1 MKKLVLI
8 ELNEINFDLIKI
20 YSKKKKFNFFNDDF
34 LSNLRI
40 TSSESIYKKIEPWI
54 QWVSIHTGKTADE
67 HKIERLGDINKLD
80 SKQIFERVEELGYSV
95 GAICP
100 MNTLNKLQNT
110 KYFISDPWTINK
122 KNENFFDMLLS
133 NAIKTLVNNNSNKKF
148 FIGSYFILL
157 IALLKVVR
165 LKTISKYIYLF
176 FKSFSNKWNKSLFL
190 DLFLNDYH
198 INCIKK
204 FNPNFTTV
212 FFNAG
217 AHIQHHYLVYSKIVE
232 KKFTLPSSDIDSNYD
247 PIEEMYRFYDDI
259 LIDYSRLKNYQLLIA
274 TGLTQTPYDRLKFYY
289 RPIDHKIFLKSF
301 LIKAEQIYP
310 RMTRDFL
317 IEFNSSLEADKA
329 AIIFDKIN
337 KVNEK
342 EIFEYDNNRGTSI
355 FVSFKYDLKIDN
367 DTFIYNSDRQKIY
380 LKSLVSFI
388 AIKNGMHDQKGF
400 LSISKG
406 LENYAPRDVGHV
418 KNIYNL
424 IENYFLNKHEF

>member
-1 MKKLVLI
+1 MKKLILI

-20 YSKKKKFNFFNDDF
+20 YSKKKKFNFFNDEF
-34 LSNLRI
+34 LSNLRT
-40 TSSESIYKKIEPWI
+40 TSSENIYNKIEPWI

-67 HKIERLGDINKLD
+67 HRIERLGDINKLK
-80 SKQIFERVEELGYSV
+80 SKQIFERIEELGHSV

-100 MNTLNKLQNT
+100 MNTINKLQNT

-122 KNENFFDMLLS
+122 KDKNSFNILLS
-133 NAIKTLVNNNSNKKF
+133 NAISKLVNNNSNKKF

-157 IALLKVVR
+157 IAILKSIR

-198 INCIKK
+198 IHCIKK

-232 KKFTLPSSDIDSNYD
+232 RKFTLPSNYINLNND
-247 PIEEMYRFYDDI
+247 PIEEMYRFYDNI
-259 LIDYSRLKNYQLLIA
+259 LIDYSKLKNYQLLIA
-274 TGLTQTPYDRLKFYY
+274 TGLTQIPYDRLKFYY
-289 RPIDHKIFLKSF
+289 RPINHQTFLKFFS
-301 LIKAEQIYP
+301 IKGTQIYP

-317 IEFNSSLEADKA
+317 IEFNSSLESDKA
-329 AIIFDKIN
+329 EIIFDKIN

-342 EIFEYDNNRGTSI
+342 KIFEYDNRGTSI
-355 FVSFKYDLKIDN
+355 FVSFKYDLKVDIN
-367 DTFIYNSDRQKIY
+367 TFIYNADKKKIY
-380 LKSLVSFI
+380 LNKLVSFV

-400 LSISKG
+400 LSISKD
-406 LENYAPRDVGHV
+406 LENYAPRDIGHV

-424 IENYFLNKHEF
+424 IENYFLNKYEF